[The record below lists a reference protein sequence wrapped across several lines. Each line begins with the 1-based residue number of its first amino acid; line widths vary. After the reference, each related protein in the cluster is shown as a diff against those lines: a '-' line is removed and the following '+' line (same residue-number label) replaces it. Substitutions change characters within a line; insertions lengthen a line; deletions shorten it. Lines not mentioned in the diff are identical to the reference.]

1 MVECAVPGI
10 NAALE
15 IGNCLPLLLSKARGD
30 PVILGQIEIDDLDR
44 SWRTPISFWRT
55 LHQPAR
61 HIPRLGQEKQ
71 ADLRDVS
78 TCRDVDEVVFRFRI
92 ERVLARE
99 FEKSL
104 VDFLKIPRVVE
115 LHLVLAD
122 FRFRR
127 NSSHVSTH
135 CFCQGRVALPMQQF
149 KATHNKVWLSAE
161 RNGRAPILPPI
172 GVFAHVEGSAKQADH
187 DNTALS
193 LIHWNMI
200 LSYNINTRISKQ
212 EPFRA
217 TLDTSAT
224 CRKALYGPALAF
236 LVRKENQNVRRI
248 LQRYP
253 RRAGCSDQGVD

>member
-15 IGNCLPLLLSKARGD
+15 IGNCLALLLSKSRGD

-104 VDFLKIPRVVE
+104 VDFLKIPRVAE
-115 LHLVLAD
+115 LHLVLMD

-127 NSSHVSTH
+127 NSSYVSTH
-135 CFCQGRVALPMQQF
+135 RFCQGRAALAMQQF
-149 KATHNKVWLSAE
+149 KATDNKVRLSAE
-161 RNGRAPILPPI
+161 RNGRTPVLPAI
-172 GVFAHVEGSAKQADH
+172 RVFARVEGGTQQADN
-187 DNTALS
+187 DDTS
-193 LIHWNMI
+193 IILIH
-200 LSYNINTRISKQ
+200 R
-212 EPFRA
+212 
-217 TLDTSAT
+217 
-224 CRKALYGPALAF
+224 
-236 LVRKENQNVRRI
+236 
-248 LQRYP
+248 
-253 RRAGCSDQGVD
+253 